1 MKDIILYHGSR
12 GGINGDIKPCS
23 RIKCD
28 FGKGFYMGENP
39 MQVKGLVVEDM
50 EPIFYTLK
58 FKLSEIPENRILILN
73 NTDWLNTVLAYRKKV
88 PEFSSLD
95 IAKNAVQNLQKY
107 DVVIGPIGDD
117 KMNEAMQAYAD
128 GYLTDKG
135 LLACLQYVNF
145 GNQIV
150 ALTEFA
156 CNKIEILS
164 KREIMGKEADEVRDY
179 SRQKRIESRDIVNSM
194 IRKYRGNGVYLDQLI
209 EKEKDSKNIPFEN
222 KKVQNFPNIII
233 KTEGDL
239 ENDSR

>member
-1 MKDIILYHGSR
+1 
-12 GGINGDIKPCS
+12 
-23 RIKCD
+23 
-28 FGKGFYMGENP
+28 

-117 KMNEAMQAYAD
+117 K
-128 GYLTDKG
+128 T
-135 LLACLQYVNF
+135 
-145 GNQIV
+145 
-150 ALTEFA
+150 
-156 CNKIEILS
+156 
-164 KREIMGKEADEVRDY
+164 
-179 SRQKRIESRDIVNSM
+179 
-194 IRKYRGNGVYLDQLI
+194 
-209 EKEKDSKNIPFEN
+209 FEN